1 MKYFLLETDKKISQ
15 LPQIVQLHDKI
26 DVRDIHRESA
36 YKIAHR
42 QLLTVKGDTDT
53 FYPDIISTPVFLLS
67 QGAKRVV
74 EMYEPRTVWRE
85 AVLLDRKNEKV
96 SQYFLP
102 IFEEVDCLA
111 ENAVFNLNHSLLK
124 EIVLDGK
131 KLRGHA
137 IFRIAGVEKAYI
149 VGNLDVV
156 ESMLKRGLRGIG
168 LTELQVIWREK
179 DE

>member
-15 LPQIVQLHDKI
+15 IPQIVRLHDKI
-26 DVRDIHRESA
+26 DVRDIHQESA

-42 QLLTVKGDTDT
+42 QLLTVKGDVDT
-53 FYPDIISTPVFLLS
+53 FYPDIISNPVFLMS

-85 AVLLDRKNEKV
+85 TVLLDRESEKV
-96 SQYFLP
+96 SRYFLP

-131 KLRGHA
+131 KLLEHA
-137 IFRIAGVEKAYI
+137 IFRIAGVEKVYI
-149 VGNLDVV
+149 VGNLDIV

-168 LTELQVIWREK
+168 LTELRVKWREK
-179 DE
+179 DG

>member
-53 FYPDIISTPVFLLS
+53 FYPVFLLS
-67 QGAKRVV
+67 QGAKMVV

-85 AVLLDRKNEKV
+85 TVLLDRKNEKV

>member
-53 FYPDIISTPVFLLS
+53 FYPDVISTPVFLLS
-67 QGAKRVV
+67 QRAKRVV

-85 AVLLDRKNEKV
+85 TVLLDRENEKV
-96 SQYFLP
+96 SRYFLP
-102 IFEEVDCLA
+102 IFEEEDCLA
-111 ENAVFNLNHSLLK
+111 ENAVFNLNHLSL
-124 EIVLDGK
+124 I
-131 KLRGHA
+131 H
-137 IFRIAGVEKAYI
+137 I
-149 VGNLDVV
+149 
-156 ESMLKRGLRGIG
+156 
-168 LTELQVIWREK
+168 
-179 DE
+179 

>member
-42 QLLTVKGDTDT
+42 QLLTVN
-53 FYPDIISTPVFLLS
+53 PDVISTPVFLLS
-67 QGAKRVV
+67 QGAKGVV
-74 EMYEPRTVWRE
+74 EMYEPWTVWRE
-85 AVLLDRKNEKV
+85 TVLLDRENEKV
-96 SQYFLP
+96 SRYFLP
-102 IFEEVDCLA
+102 FFEEVDCLSKH
-111 ENAVFNLNHSLLK
+111 AVFNLNRSLLK

>member
-1 MKYFLLETDKKISQ
+1 M
-15 LPQIVQLHDKI
+15 
-26 DVRDIHRESA
+26 
-36 YKIAHR
+36 
-42 QLLTVKGDTDT
+42 
-53 FYPDIISTPVFLLS
+53 
-67 QGAKRVV
+67 VV

-85 AVLLDRKNEKV
+85 TVLLDRKNEKV

>member
-1 MKYFLLETDKKISQ
+1 MEGDGTIRQRK
-15 LPQIVQLHDKI
+15 
-26 DVRDIHRESA
+26 REG
-36 YKIAHR
+36 I
-42 QLLTVKGDTDT
+42 
-53 FYPDIISTPVFLLS
+53 PVFS
-67 QGAKRVV
+67 A
-74 EMYEPRTVWRE
+74 
-85 AVLLDRKNEKV
+85 D
-96 SQYFLP
+96 
-102 IFEEVDCLA
+102 FEEEDCLA

-131 KLRGHA
+131 KLLEHA
-137 IFRIAGVEKAYI
+137 IFRIAGVEKTYI

>member
-1 MKYFLLETDKKISQ
+1 M
-15 LPQIVQLHDKI
+15 
-26 DVRDIHRESA
+26 
-36 YKIAHR
+36 
-42 QLLTVKGDTDT
+42 
-53 FYPDIISTPVFLLS
+53 
-67 QGAKRVV
+67 

-85 AVLLDRKNEKV
+85 TVLLDRENEKV
-96 SQYFLP
+96 SRYFLP
-102 IFEEVDCLA
+102 FFEEVDCLSKHT
-111 ENAVFNLNHSLLK
+111 VFNLNRSLLK

-131 KLRGHA
+131 KVRGHA